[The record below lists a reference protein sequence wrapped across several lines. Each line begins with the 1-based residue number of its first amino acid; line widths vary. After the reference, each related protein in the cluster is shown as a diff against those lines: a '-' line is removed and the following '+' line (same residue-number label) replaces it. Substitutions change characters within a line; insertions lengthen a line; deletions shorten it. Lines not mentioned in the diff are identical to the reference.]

1 MELNNWSK
9 ISWLRTGLSDRV
21 LLRHGLVSHLRFFFK
36 NSSAR
41 LFLFSPPF
49 LKAEL
54 RFLLANIKTN
64 KQKTKKTWLHC
75 DLYVLRV
82 GVHGGK
88 EEREGKRREERS
100 TIHQTYFFIW

>member
-1 MELNNWSK
+1 LNK
-9 ISWLRTGLSDRV
+9 ASWIDIYDFYLEDLDRS
-21 LLRHGLVSHLRFFFK
+21 GIPK
-36 NSSAR
+36 C
-41 LFLFSPPF
+41 LFITLQEPLTFNN
-49 LKAEL
+49 L
-54 RFLLANIKTN
+54 KTN